1 MITGILAGTADMT
14 ITGESLQNW
23 VPNTALCAT
32 PYLIRD
38 SEHLEK
44 VAGGEIG
51 KMIEQEILSNVG
63 LRPIAWFERGPRNL
77 TSNIPVR
84 HPNDLKGLII
94 RVPNVPIF
102 VKTWEALGAK
112 PTPMAFSEVFTSL
125 QQNTIH
131 AQENPFALIESAGFY
146 EVQKYCNLTE
156 HVISWIY
163 VVIGEKKFQSLPS
176 DLKQIILDAGA
187 EMQIYEH
194 TLFLQEEENLAN
206 LLQNKGM
213 VFIESDKKS
222 FKDKVKETVL
232 TSLTP
237 QQRSLYQQI
246 EKVQ

>member
-23 VPNTALCAT
+23 VPNAALCAT

-38 SEHLEK
+38 SEHLAK
-44 VAGGEIG
+44 IAGGEIG
-51 KMIEQEILSNVG
+51 KRIEQEIFSNVG

-77 TSNIPVR
+77 TSNIPVK
-84 HPNDLKGLII
+84 HPDDLKGLII

-146 EVQKYCNLTE
+146 EVQKYCNITE

-163 VVIGEKKFQSLPS
+163 VVIGEKKFQSIPP
-176 DLKQIILDAGA
+176 DLQQIILDAGA

-194 TLFLQEEENLAN
+194 KLFVAEEEKLAK
-206 LLQNKGM
+206 LLQSRGM
-213 VFIESDKKS
+213 VFVDTDKNA
-222 FKDKVKETVL
+222 FKNQVKNTVIN
-232 TSLTP
+232 SLNP
-237 QQRSLYQQI
+237 GQRTLYQQI
-246 EKVQ
+246 ELVK